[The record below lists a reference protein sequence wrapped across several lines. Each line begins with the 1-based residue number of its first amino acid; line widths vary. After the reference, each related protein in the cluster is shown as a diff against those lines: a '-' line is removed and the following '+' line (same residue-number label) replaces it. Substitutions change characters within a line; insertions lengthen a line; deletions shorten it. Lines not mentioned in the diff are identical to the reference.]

1 MRLGLD
7 GGGGGSRGVVV
18 VVVVGSG
25 GGGGGPGCS
34 LGSASERP
42 VPGPEPVKACPG
54 RGTCFF
60 GRDKG
65 RLAPEPLVSI
75 RILGSTQAHPT
86 WQAGA
91 P

>member
-7 GGGGGSRGVVV
+7 DGGGGSRGVVF
-18 VVVVGSG
+18 VVGGGG

-54 RGTCFF
+54 RGAWFF

-75 RILGSTQAHPT
+75 RILGLIQAYPT
-86 WQAGA
+86 
-91 P
+91 